1 LNGLYDQILSAKNG
15 YWSILKMNN
24 KKSLGNFI
32 KFFFGY
38 SENRPYKINKIQKI
52 IDEQGW
58 KLPLNKEKIET
69 IEKLMEKYHLGYF
82 IRKSRFHVLYDYPC
96 MGAFERRLRYSEI
109 EGPYESA
116 PKVKKE
122 EYASESSEEVL
133 ESLVPTSSIPIE
145 LEKVSLV
152 EYGTQVDRNS
162 QIFMRFIDK
171 KEINQKRIIEI
182 GKRALENLHKGGVNI
197 KKSSASVYKTSVDDC
212 ILEFRLAE
220 SYVYPEV
227 KVTIFGKD
235 EKPYQLLQGLELY
248 ELREQFPFW
257 IKDVGIKDC
266 IHRGLAYNLSLKNLD
281 LDKILA
287 GKNIIL

>member
-1 LNGLYDQILSAKNG
+1 
-15 YWSILKMNN
+15 MNN

-52 IDEQGW
+52 IKEQGW

-69 IEKLMEKYHLGYF
+69 LEKLMEKYHLGYF

-96 MGAFERRLRYSEI
+96 MGGFERRLRYSEI

-122 EYASESSEEVL
+122 EYASESSEHVL
-133 ESLVPTSSIPIE
+133 ESLVPTNSIPIE

-152 EYGTQVDRNS
+152 EYGTQTDRES
-162 QIFMRFIDK
+162 EIFFGWFAR
-171 KEINQKRIIEI
+171 KEINPTKMIEI
-182 GKRALENLHKGGVNI
+182 GKKALEHLRRMSVNI
-197 KKSSASVYKTSVDDC
+197 KKISDFVYRGVVDDC
-212 ILEFRLAE
+212 VLKFTLVQ
-220 SYVYPEV
+220 SYVYPSFVYPEV
-227 KVTIFGKD
+227 GIGILGKG
-235 EKPYQLLQGLELY
+235 ERPHQLIQGLGLHELG
-248 ELREQFPFW
+248 EQFPSW
-257 IKDVGIKDC
+257 GRDIGIKHC
-266 IHRGLAYNLSLKNLD
+266 VRKGLAYNLSLKNHD